1 MSQKWNYNN
10 MEFEVDLQDA
20 DFAERYEAA
29 FERMALDEKKV
40 QKAGKNSEVIRGY
53 CGLFFNLFDDIYGA
67 GTSQKLFEGKIN
79 AGLCDQAYAAFIG
92 AARQCNQEAAQ
103 QRTQMMS
110 QYAPRHNRQQRRHGN
125 RGGGQR

>member
-53 CGLFFNLFDDIYGA
+53 CGLFLICLTISTA
-67 GTSQKLFEGKIN
+67 L
-79 AGLCDQAYAAFIG
+79 
-92 AARQCNQEAAQ
+92 ARPKNCLRE
-103 QRTQMMS
+103 RSTLDCVI
-110 QYAPRHNRQQRRHGN
+110 RHMLRLSVQPASAIRKRRSSA
-125 RGGGQR
+125 RR

>member
-40 QKAGKNSEVIRGY
+40 QKAENCNSCAGVDSLLPARIHYSVKNR
-53 CGLFFNLFDDIYGA
+53 
-67 GTSQKLFEGKIN
+67 
-79 AGLCDQAYAAFIG
+79 
-92 AARQCNQEAAQ
+92 
-103 QRTQMMS
+103 
-110 QYAPRHNRQQRRHGN
+110 
-125 RGGGQR
+125 